1 MNLIRLR
8 LSLIFLIF
16 TFILYINK
24 EVNIIFIILKFILKN
39 ICEKKFRTFLIVFS
53 IMISSALLFAS
64 TAMSGTL
71 GKMYADRMK
80 QYYGSA
86 DLLITNNENSSTFPI
101 MQGVKRYTEH
111 FEYMVGAFNGSAVY
125 KPNVNESVWLSLFA
139 VDYDDLQTMN
149 PFSMSEQ
156 LESKSFSG
164 EKIIISRTTADKY
177 KLAIGDYLDLSINNV
192 KYKYLVWGIA
202 QPSGIFADNG
212 MNIQVAVPKEAL
224 SLIYNAKNREG
235 TIYLKLKEPNEKK
248 DLMKLLAKEYPRH
261 SVKEPFSKEE
271 LASQT
276 APLTT
281 AFLLMTVIV
290 FFMSAFIVH
299 SSFKVLTVERLPV
312 IGTFRSV
319 GATRKMTDRVLLFES
334 SVYSIIGG
342 LCGCVLGIG
351 ILYILSYMSRPMW
364 LQNFVPTAEFS
375 LGHLILTFITAIALG
390 LLSSILPIIKVARIP
405 VKDIILNS
413 VEKKHSKKRL
423 KLVIAIIS
431 IIAAVAIPPFIN
443 PAKTLPLLMVCML
456 LSIVSVVLFVP
467 YLINFSVMVFGKI
480 YGLIFGN
487 EGILAVKNLKDNK
500 SIVNNISLL
509 AIGLSSLLMI
519 NIVSSSVGKE
529 VVNVYNDLNYDIWLT
544 YYDSNTNFEK
554 LLRTVDGVGDVS
566 AAYEV
571 SNIEI
576 SNINSSISVIDGI
589 NKNNFSEFW
598 DIHII
603 GDTQKML
610 NRLEEGR
617 NIMISKSLKE
627 RFNVKEGDFL
637 ELKFEKGI
645 KSYKII
651 GFFNTLMYNG
661 DYSIVSDKYLKSD
674 ATLNNYS
681 NFYIKTTLDPDV
693 VCENI
698 NKKFP
703 KTNMYLSTMEQMEID
718 NTNGNNQMFAILNG
732 FSIMS
737 LIIGIFGVLNNFVI
751 SFLERK
757 HWLAVYRSIGMNK
770 VQIVKMLFIESLTGG
785 IIGGIAGIASG
796 FVLIMNIG
804 YILKGMNL
812 PIEIH
817 LTTSLFIYA
826 LIGGITI
833 TILASISPALKSSKM
848 NIMEAIKYE

>member
-1 MNLIRLR
+1 
-8 LSLIFLIF
+8 
-16 TFILYINK
+16 
-24 EVNIIFIILKFILKN
+24 
-39 ICEKKFRTFLIVFS
+39 
-53 IMISSALLFAS
+53 MISSALLFAS

-71 GKMYADRMK
+71 AKMQADMMR

-86 DLLITNNENSSTFPI
+86 ELLITTNENSTSFPT
-101 MQGVKRYTEH
+101 MQGVKRYKEY
-111 FEYMVGAFNGSAVY
+111 FEYMVGAFNGSGVY
-125 KPNVNESVWLSLFA
+125 KPNVNESVWLSLMA
-139 VDYDDLQTMN
+139 VDYDDLQAMN

-177 KLAIGDYLDLSINNV
+177 KLAIGDYIDLSISNAH
-192 KYKYLVWGIA
+192 YKYLVWGIA

-212 MNIQVAVPKEAL
+212 TNIQVAVPKEVL
-224 SLIYNAKNREG
+224 SSIYNARNSEG
-235 TIYLKLKEPNEKK
+235 IIFLKLKNPSEKK
-248 DLMKLLAKEYPRH
+248 DLMKLLEKEYPRH
-261 SVKEPFSKEE
+261 SVREPFSREE
-271 LASQT
+271 LESQT

-281 AFLLMTVIV
+281 SFLLMTVIV

-319 GATRKMTDRVLLFES
+319 GATRKMTNRVLLFES
-334 SVYSIIGG
+334 FVYSVIGG
-342 LCGCVLGIG
+342 LLGCIAGIG

-364 LQNFVPTAEFS
+364 LENFVPTAEFS
-375 LGHLILTFITAIALG
+375 LGHLILTFVTAIVLG
-390 LLSSILPIIKVARIP
+390 ILSSILPIIKVAKIP

-431 IIAAVAIPPFIN
+431 IILAVAIPPFIN

-487 EGILAVKNLKDNK
+487 EGILAVKNLRDNK

-529 VVNVYNDLNYDIWLT
+529 VGNVYNDLNFDIWLG
-544 YYDSNTNFEK
+544 YYDSNTNFEG
-554 LLRTVDGVGDVS
+554 LLKTVDGIGNVS
-566 AAYEV
+566 ASYQV
-571 SNIEI
+571 SNIDI
-576 SNINSSISVIDGI
+576 TNIGSSISFIEGI
-589 NKNNFSEFW
+589 NKNNFSDFW

-610 NRLEEGR
+610 NKLEEGR

-637 ELKFEKGI
+637 DLKFEKGI
-645 KSYKII
+645 KSYRII

-674 ATLNNYS
+674 ATLNYYS
-681 NFYIKTTLDPDV
+681 TFYIKTTLDPDV

-703 KTNMYLSTMEQMEID
+703 KINMYLTTMDQMEID
-718 NTNGNNQMFAILNG
+718 NANSNNQIFAILNG
-732 FSIMS
+732 FSLMS

-785 IIGGIAGIASG
+785 IIGGIAGMASG
-796 FVLIMNIG
+796 YFLIMNIG
-804 YILKGMNL
+804 YILKGMKL

-817 LTTSLFIYA
+817 LNTSLFIYA
-826 LIGGITI
+826 LIGGILI
-833 TILASISPALKSSKM
+833 TVIASISPALKSSKM
-848 NIMEAIKYE
+848 NIMETIKYE